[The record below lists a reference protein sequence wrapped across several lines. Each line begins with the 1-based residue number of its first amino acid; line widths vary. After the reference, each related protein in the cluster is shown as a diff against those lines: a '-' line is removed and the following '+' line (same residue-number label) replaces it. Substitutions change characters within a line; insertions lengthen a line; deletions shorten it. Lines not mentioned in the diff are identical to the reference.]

1 MAGLPSPALFL
12 PEIRN
17 FPITKK
23 PRRAGLRISISIRS
37 IALAMLKLEIHEII
51 HWPYVRPNRRYFT
64 IFNLVYTAAAMMTTV
79 NATAMTTTVDAAM
92 MMTAAVTTKA
102 NSI

>member
-1 MAGLPSPALFL
+1 
-12 PEIRN
+12 
-17 FPITKK
+17 
-23 PRRAGLRISISIRS
+23 
-37 IALAMLKLEIHEII
+37 MLKLEIHEII

-64 IFNLVYTAAAMMTTV
+64 IFNLVYTAAAMMTAV
-79 NATAMTTTVDAAM
+79 DAAAMTAVNAAM